1 MEQTW
6 FVIVNPAADSLK
18 GLKHWIAI
26 EKMLYEL
33 DVQFTSRLTDEKG
46 HAIDITRE
54 AIADGY
60 RKILAVGGDGTINEV
75 VNGILSQT
83 TVPSKDIVV
92 CMASIGTGNDWIK
105 TMGIPAKYLDA
116 ARLLKTGTKLRT
128 IEAGSVTYH
137 EGIEQKQRYFVNV
150 AGMAYDAFVTK
161 DANENALFKGKLQYL
176 ISVVK
181 GLFSYKS
188 TRVKVEADD
197 RIVQDT
203 TFCVNVGIC
212 KYAGGGMM
220 IVPEAVPDDGL
231 FHVTMI
237 KDLSRWEVI
246 KNLPGLFTGKFINH
260 PGVDSFATTALKVSS
275 DTPIYVEVEGEVLGH
290 TPFEYTL
297 LPDAITVL
305 VG

>member
-1 MEQTW
+1 M
-6 FVIVNPAADSLK
+6 K
-18 GLKHWIAI
+18 GLKHWQAI

-33 DVQFTSRLTDEKG
+33 DVPFTSRLTDQKG
-46 HAIDITRE
+46 HAISITQE

-75 VNGILSQT
+75 VNGILGQNQ
-83 TVPSKDIVV
+83 VPSKDIVV

-116 ARLLKTGTKLRT
+116 ARLLKTGTQLKT
-128 IEAGSVTYH
+128 IDAGSVTYF
-137 EGIEQKQRYFVNV
+137 EGTEQKQRYFVNV

-161 DANENALFKGKLQYL
+161 DANENALFKGKLQYI

-181 GLFSYKS
+181 GLYSYKS

-197 RIVQDT
+197 RMVQDT
-203 TFCVNVGIC
+203 TFCLNVGIC
-212 KYAGGGMM
+212 KFAGGGMM
-220 IVPEAVPDDGL
+220 IVPEAVPDDGK

-237 KDLSRWEVI
+237 KDLSRFEVI
-246 KNLPGLFTGKFINH
+246 KNLPGLFTGKFISH
-260 PGVDSFATTALKVSS
+260 PGVDSFPTTSLKVSS
-275 DTPIYVEVEGEVLGH
+275 DSPIYVEVEGEVLGH
-290 TPFEYTL
+290 TPFEYQII
-297 LPDAITVL
+297 PQSITVL